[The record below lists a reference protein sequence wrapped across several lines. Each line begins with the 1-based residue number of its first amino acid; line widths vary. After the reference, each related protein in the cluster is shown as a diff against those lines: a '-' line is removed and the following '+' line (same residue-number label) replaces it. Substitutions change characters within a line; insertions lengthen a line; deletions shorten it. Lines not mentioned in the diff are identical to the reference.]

1 MIDTLIGTPLDIV
14 LPEYQAS
21 PDPCT
26 FKSLFIDLLPSEAF
40 ITVGAT
46 IRISTTDLT
55 KAGIYN
61 FTLRATEQTTGLT
74 NTD

>member
-1 MIDTLIGTPLDIV
+1 
-14 LPEYQAS
+14 
-21 PDPCT
+21 
-26 FKSLFIDLLPSEAF
+26 LFIDLLPSEAF